1 MPHEIKQSKGQQPK
15 GQQPKRREVDLSE
28 SSVYGDESAE
38 PSTESS
44 DDVATQSTIDRLEE
58 ITGRA
63 GDERE
68 LENPNLYQGRLG
80 LNVEKLDA
88 STDEEIDALELD
100 LLQDDARADARDG
113 SGRIV
118 DDVAEERLAEYT
130 EVGPDLDDEGALSVA
145 PGNEDTSATLRRH
158 QTNTDTNRGDA
169 IIEANVDARD
179 EPRDE
184 TLSECEVDEEPGV

>member
-1 MPHEIKQSKGQQPK
+1 MPHEIKQPKGQQPK

-100 LLQDDARADARDG
+100 LLQEDARADARDG

-130 EVGPDLDDEGALSVA
+130 EVGPDLDDAGALSVA

-184 TLSECEVDEEPGV
+184 TLPESEVDEEPGV